1 MKRTIIVFVAAVLAI
16 SATAMAGVILDQE
29 VTSNGPMGAST
40 SKRTLEIQDHKQKVI
55 NGNHSVITDLDNGVM
70 ILLDPSAKTYT
81 EMPFPPPQLTMQQ
94 HAGAFKI
101 SFKKTGKHKTEQ
113 GYRCDEYVGAG
124 HMMMGD
130 YTVTGCF
137 SKSAPGAADYTAFD
151 KALESKLKGT
161 PMETEGPRPEGVPLV
176 LNSKTKLDTSLMPGL
191 SPERAKAIASHPNM
205 NVQHPHRQ
213 RQGGQSSRR
222 HLQRAGRLHQ
232 ARAAKAGD
240 ACRPSA
246 GRPARS
252 STKSSR
258 IALSRPDLATG
269 PSPAPSSVPSPCP
282 RRGLRRGS

>member
-205 NVQHPHRQ
+205 TSNTRTASVKVAN
-213 RQGGQSSRR
+213 
-222 HLQRAGRLHQ
+222 L
-232 ARAAKAGD
+232 
-240 ACRPSA
+240 
-246 GRPARS
+246 PAD
-252 STKSSR
+252 TF
-258 IALSRPDLATG
+258 
-269 PSPAPSSVPSPCP
+269 SVPAGYTKRELPKQEMP
-282 RRGLRRGS
+282 AGHPPVGQPGAQQKVPE